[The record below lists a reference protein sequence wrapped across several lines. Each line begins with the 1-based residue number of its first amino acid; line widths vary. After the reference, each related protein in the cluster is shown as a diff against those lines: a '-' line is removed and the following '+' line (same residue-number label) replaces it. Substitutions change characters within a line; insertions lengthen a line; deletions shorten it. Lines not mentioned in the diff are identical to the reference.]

1 VGYRNRVRK
10 ASMAGRN
17 HVKGS
22 DANRRRHFSVDWA
35 VVWQIAQ
42 EEVQVPEAQAM
53 ASCGRSSLTWQTYEP
68 DTTDDHLDQSLVG
81 RTRG

>member
-1 VGYRNRVRK
+1 
-10 ASMAGRN
+10 MAGRD

-22 DANRRRHFSVDWA
+22 DANRHRSLSVDWA

-42 EEVQVPEAQAM
+42 EEVQVLEAQAM
-53 ASCGRSSLTWQTYEP
+53 ASCRRSSLTRQTYEP
-68 DTTDDHLDQSLVG
+68 DTTGDHLDQSLVW